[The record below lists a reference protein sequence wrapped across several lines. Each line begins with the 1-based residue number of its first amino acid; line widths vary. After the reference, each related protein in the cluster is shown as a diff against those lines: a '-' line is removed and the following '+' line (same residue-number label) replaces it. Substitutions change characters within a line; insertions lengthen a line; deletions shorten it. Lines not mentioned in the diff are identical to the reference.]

1 MTLEE
6 YLDKLFEW
14 ATGWLGWTP
23 EVFFATPVPQIE
35 MALRGK
41 VDCLE
46 KTSPFGTGKGAKGKG
61 KAKRGKGRLTPPK
74 TESGDLDRDEVSRR
88 VQAAFRALGA
98 KPKSA

>member
-23 EVFFATPVPQIE
+23 DVFFGTPVPQIE

-46 KTSPFGTGKGAKGKG
+46 KTNPFGSGKGTKGKG
-61 KAKRGKGRLTPPK
+61 KKAKGRLKPPK
-74 TESGDLDRDEVSRR
+74 TESGELDRDEVSRR
-88 VQAAFRALGA
+88 VMNAFRALGA
-98 KPKSA
+98 RTKHS

>member
-6 YLDKLFEW
+6 YVDRLFEW

-35 MALRGK
+35 MALRGR

-46 KTSPFGTGKGAKGKG
+46 KSSPFGIAGGKS
-61 KAKRGKGRLTPPK
+61 KARPSQHRRKNGPPLT
-74 TESGDLDRDEVSRR
+74 EDGELDRKEVSRQ
-88 VQAAFRALGA
+88 VSLAFRAFGA
-98 KPKSA
+98 RKSK